1 MEKALSLPFSV
12 SPYGSLTYSTDQRKI
27 WADRVRSVVGTT
39 VGERVMR
46 PDFGGEIAFSV
57 FDSIE
62 KASESVK
69 ENVKSLFVSQ
79 LPLLNLQKVN
89 TSFDELTG
97 TINADITYSL
107 PNEEIVVT
115 TTIGLIYLRGNAQ
128 ATKENL

>member
-1 MEKALSLPFSV
+1 MLFQS
-12 SPYGSLTYSTDQRKI
+12 
-27 WADRVRSVVGTT
+27 
-39 VGERVMR
+39 
-46 PDFGGEIAFSV
+46 GEIAFSV